1 MSPRSSGAGMRKP
14 KIGLLAVLVA
24 LAVLSVAVGFSYAM
38 YSSYQVQKAQIIK
51 NALAANHARAEKLA
65 EVIDV
70 YIAALHRQARNAA
83 SQFPASMGKP
93 QALQNELQRLAGQ
106 IDSLHSV
113 MLADAEG
120 RIVARSPTGQL
131 ADAKILRLADL
142 GVSAPGPGAWVTTLP
157 STQAA
162 VLTVVEPVEDAAG
175 APQTYLAIA
184 IKLDAGSGMDRIIG
198 DRDEIAGMSVFLV
211 GNNGDVLYRRHAAPG
226 TFDLASL
233 EPARH
238 GGAALYPKAGGGAVL
253 TGYAP
258 LAKGDWAVVA
268 QRSLDQVLSPLR
280 DLLED
285 ALRSAI
291 PAIALTLLLVCGLA
305 YAIASPLSRLARA
318 MTAGKSAGVD
328 LERLNAWYAEAD
340 TLRDAVQL
348 TLDQHQDEVGRLN
361 TQALTDPMTGL
372 LNRRAMTEVLNAYAA
387 DGTSVAV
394 IAMDL
399 DHFKRINDSFG
410 HMTGDKVL
418 VALAEVIRACLRDQD
433 RAFRV
438 GGEEFIALL
447 PTRSAA
453 KASEVAERLRT
464 AVARRL
470 MPDSV
475 GRVTVSIGVALWPQ
489 DGESA
494 AEVIRRA
501 DEALYESK
509 QTGRNRVTLW
519 RDQAPSEPPAPARSR

>member
-1 MSPRSSGAGMRKP
+1 MSPRSSRAGTRKR
-14 KIGLLAVLVA
+14 KVGLHAVLVA
-24 LAVLSVAVGFSYAM
+24 LAVLSVAVGFSNAM
-38 YSSYQVQKAQIIK
+38 YSSYQVQKAQIIR

-70 YIAALHRQARNAA
+70 YIAALQRLARNAGGEL
-83 SQFPASMGKP
+83 PAAMGKP
-93 QALQNELQRLAGQ
+93 QALQSELQRLAGQ
-106 IDSLHSV
+106 VDSLHAV
-113 MLADAEG
+113 MLADTEG

-131 ADAKILRLADL
+131 ADAKILGLADL
-142 GVSAPGPGAWVTTLP
+142 GVSAPGPGAWVTTIP
-157 STQAA
+157 GTQAA
-162 VLTVVEPVEDAAG
+162 VLTVTEPVEDAAG
-175 APQTYLAIA
+175 APLAYLAIA
-184 IKLDAGSGMDRIIG
+184 ITLDAGSGMDRIIG

-211 GNNGDVLYRRHAAPG
+211 GNNGEVLYRRHAAPG
-226 TFDLASL
+226 TLDLASM

-258 LAKGDWAVVA
+258 LAKGNWAVVA
-268 QRSLDQVLSPLR
+268 QRTLDQVLSPLR
-280 DLLED
+280 ELLGD
-285 ALRSAI
+285 ALRAAI

-305 YAIASPLSRLARA
+305 YAIASPLSRLTRA

-328 LERLNAWYAEAD
+328 LDRLNAWYAEAD

-372 LNRRAMTEVLNAYAA
+372 LNRRAMTEVLGAYTA
-387 DGTSVAV
+387 DGTPVAV

-447 PTRSAA
+447 PTGSAA
-453 KASEVAERLRT
+453 KASEVAERLRA

-519 RDQAPSEPPAPARSR
+519 RDRAPAEPPYPSNRN

>member
-1 MSPRSSGAGMRKP
+1 MSPRSSHAGLRKR
-14 KIGLLAVLVA
+14 KIGLLAVLVV
-24 LAVLSVAVGFSYAM
+24 LAVLSVAVGFSNAM

-83 SQFPASMGKP
+83 GQLAASMGKP

-106 IDSLHSV
+106 VDSLHAV

-142 GVSAPGPGAWVTTLP
+142 GVSAPGSGAWVTEIP
-157 STQAA
+157 GAQAA
-162 VLTVVEPVEDAAG
+162 VLTVAEPVEDAAG
-175 APQTYLAIA
+175 APQAYLAIT
-184 IKLDAGSGMDRIIG
+184 ITLDAGSGMDRIIG

-211 GNNGDVLYRRHAAPG
+211 GSNGDVLYRRHAAPD
-226 TFDLASL
+226 TLDLASI
-233 EPARH
+233 ESARNV
-238 GGAALYPKAGGGAVL
+238 GAALHPKADGGAVL

-258 LAKGDWAVVA
+258 LPKGNWAVVA
-268 QRSLDQVLSPLR
+268 QRTLDQVLSPLR
-280 DLLED
+280 ELLGD

-305 YAIASPLSRLARA
+305 YAIASPLSRLTRA
-318 MTAGKSAGVD
+318 MTAGKSGGVD
-328 LERLNAWYAEAD
+328 LARLNAWYAEAD
-340 TLRDAVQL
+340 TLREAVRS

-387 DGTSVAV
+387 DGASVAV

-418 VALAEVIRACLRDQD
+418 IALTEVIRAGLRDQD

-447 PTRSAA
+447 PTGSAE
-453 KASEVAERLRT
+453 KACEVAERLRT

-475 GRVTVSIGVALWPQ
+475 GRVTISIGVALWPQ

-494 AEVIRRA
+494 SEVIRRA
-501 DEALYESK
+501 DEALYASK
-509 QTGRNRVTLW
+509 QAGRNRVTLW
-519 RDQAPSEPPAPARSR
+519 RDQAQAVPPYPTNRN

>member
-1 MSPRSSGAGMRKP
+1 MRKR

-24 LAVLSVAVGFSYAM
+24 LAVLSVAVGFSNAM

-70 YIAALHRQARNAA
+70 YLDALHRQARNTA
-83 SQFPASMGKP
+83 SQLSASMGKP
-93 QALQNELQRLAGQ
+93 QALQSELQRLADQ
-106 IDSLHSV
+106 IDSLHAV

-142 GVSAPGPGAWVTTLP
+142 GVSAPGPGAWVTKTP
-157 STQAA
+157 GAQAA
-162 VLTVVEPVEDAAG
+162 TLVVTEPVEDASGSPLA
-175 APQTYLAIA
+175 YLAIA
-184 IKLDAGSGMDRIIG
+184 ITLDAGSGMDRIIG

-211 GNNGDVLYRRHAAPG
+211 GSNGDVLYRRHAPAG
-226 TFDLASL
+226 ALDLASIA
-233 EPARH
+233 PARQ
-238 GGAALYPKAGGGAVL
+238 GGAALYPQANGGAVL

-268 QRSLDQVLSPLR
+268 QRSQDQVLSPLR
-280 DLLED
+280 ELLGD
-285 ALRSAI
+285 ALRSAL

-305 YAIASPLSRLARA
+305 YAIAAPLSRLTRA
-318 MTAGKSAGVD
+318 MIAGKSGGVD
-328 LERLNAWYAEAD
+328 VERLNAWYAEAD

-348 TLDQHQDEVGRLN
+348 TLNQHQDEVGRLN

-372 LNRRAMTEVLNAYAA
+372 LNRRAMTNVLDAYAA
-387 DGTSVAV
+387 DGTSMAV

-418 VALAEVIRACLRDQD
+418 IALADVIRAGLRDQD

-447 PTRSAA
+447 PMRSAA
-453 KASEVAERLRT
+453 QACEVAERLRT

-494 AEVIRRA
+494 AEVIQRA

-519 RDQAPSEPPAPARSR
+519 RDQASSEPPSPARSR

>member
-1 MSPRSSGAGMRKP
+1 MSPRSSHAGMRKR

-24 LAVLSVAVGFSYAM
+24 LAVLSVAVGFSNAM

-70 YIAALHRQARNAA
+70 YVAALHRQARSAA
-83 SQFPASMGKP
+83 DRLPGSLGKP
-93 QALQNELQRLAGQ
+93 QALQDELQRLAGQ
-106 IDSLHSV
+106 IDSLHAV

-120 RIVARSPTGQL
+120 RIVARSPMGQL
-131 ADAKILRLADL
+131 ADAKVLRLADL
-142 GVSAPGPGAWVTTLP
+142 GISAQGPESWVTTIP
-157 STQAA
+157 GAQAA
-162 VLTVVEPVEDAAG
+162 VLTVAEPVEDAAG
-175 APQTYLAIA
+175 APLAYLAIA
-184 IKLDAGSGMDRIIG
+184 ITLDAGSGMDRIIG

-211 GNNGDVLYRRHAAPG
+211 GSNGDVLYRRHAPAG

-238 GGAALYPKAGGGAVL
+238 GGAALYPKTDGGAVL
-253 TGYAP
+253 IGYAP
-258 LAKGDWAVVA
+258 LAKGNWAVVA

-280 DLLED
+280 ELLGD

-291 PAIALTLLLVCGLA
+291 PAIVLTLLLVCGLA
-305 YAIASPLSRLARA
+305 YAIASPLSRLTRA
-318 MTAGKSAGVD
+318 MSAGKSPGVD
-328 LERLNAWYAEAD
+328 LGRLNAWYAEAD
-340 TLRDAVQL
+340 TLRDAVEL
-348 TLDQHQDEVGRLN
+348 TLNQHQDEVGRLN

-372 LNRRAMTEVLNAYAA
+372 LNRRAMTDVLDAYAA
-387 DGTSVAV
+387 DGASVAV

-418 VALAEVIRACLRDQD
+418 IALAEVIRAGLRDQD

-447 PTRSAA
+447 PTGSAE
-453 KASEVAERLRT
+453 KACEIAERLRT

-494 AEVIRRA
+494 ADVIRRA

-509 QTGRNRVTLW
+509 QLGRNRVTLW
-519 RDQAPSEPPAPARSR
+519 RDRAATEQSPPNKRN

>member
-1 MSPRSSGAGMRKP
+1 MKPHSNRAGTRKR
-14 KIGLLAVLVA
+14 KLGLHAVLVA
-24 LAVLSVAVGFSYAM
+24 LAVLSVAVGFSNAM
-38 YSSYQVQKAQIIK
+38 YSSYQVQKAQIIR
-51 NALAANHARAEKLA
+51 NSLAANQARAEKLA

-83 SQFPASMGKP
+83 SQLSAAMGKP
-93 QALQNELQRLAGQ
+93 QALQNELERLAGQ
-106 IDSLHSV
+106 IDSLHAV
-113 MLADAEG
+113 MLADTTG
-120 RIVARSPTGQL
+120 RIVARAPNGQL

-142 GVSAPGPGAWVTTLP
+142 GVDTAGTGDWVKTLP
-157 STQAA
+157 STQTA
-162 VLTVVEPVEDAAG
+162 VLTVVEPVENAAG
-175 APQTYLAIA
+175 APMAALAIT
-184 IKLDAGSGMDRIIG
+184 IKLDAGSGMDRVIG
-198 DRDEIAGMSVFLV
+198 DRDDIAGMSVFLV
-211 GNNGDVLYRRHAAPG
+211 GGNGDVLYRKHAGPG
-226 TFDLASL
+226 VPDLASIDL
-233 EPARH
+233 ARR
-238 GGAALYPKAGGGAVL
+238 GGGALLSDAKDGTVL

-258 LAKGDWAVVA
+258 LAKGNWAVVA

-280 DLLED
+280 ELLGE

-305 YAIASPLSRLARA
+305 YAIASPLSRLTRA
-318 MTAGKSAGVD
+318 MTVGKSAGVD
-328 LERLNAWYAEAD
+328 LGRLNAWYAEAD

-372 LNRRAMTEVLNAYAA
+372 LNRRAMTDVLDAYAA
-387 DGTSVAV
+387 DGTPVAV

-399 DHFKRINDSFG
+399 DHFKRINDAFG

-418 VALAEVIRACLRDQD
+418 IALAEVIRAGLRDQD

-447 PTRSAA
+447 PTGAA
-453 KASEVAERLRT
+453 SQAGEVAERLRA

-470 MPDSV
+470 MPDGV
-475 GRVTVSIGVALWPQ
+475 GRVTVSIGIALWPQ
-489 DGESA
+489 DGDSA
-494 AEVIRRA
+494 SDVIQRA

-519 RDQAPSEPPAPARSR
+519 HDKTPAAPPYPTNRN